1 MTSDVITQ
9 TCHDAMATVI
19 RFGKHAIFNVISI
32 KLALCE
38 T

>member
-9 TCHDAMATVI
+9 TCHDATATVI
-19 RFGKHAIFNVISI
+19 RFGKNAIFNVISI
-32 KLALCE
+32 KLDFCE